1 VQDFVATK
9 NPKHAKKH
17 RQPNRLVLV
26 LLAITGLLGLMILL
40 FKSLHFGD
48 FFREFDQQT
57 VLLVHKDVGKSA
69 GFLLTADFS
78 TLTLEVVPLD
88 TEVEVDLGDY
98 GHYRLQA
105 IYPLLAAVEKKPL
118 NFVRSTYSFSLG
130 RIIDEAWGVEQQ
142 LTGISNKTSLSQVF
156 FSNNIWSFPGSFSE
170 KLAWLALVS
179 DSHTEVIFTELE
191 TDFPLAKKVKNTD
204 SSMLL
209 CTIAVINTTAV
220 NGLAGKIDQ
229 VLDADGFSVIRTGN
243 DSQTLEKTELIIGTD
258 KNTQANCQRA
268 QAKIESLLPGKA
280 VTTVDDN
287 ITRQFRADLVL
298 KIGEDLE
305 R

>member
-1 VQDFVATK
+1 MQDFVAVKNTK
-9 NPKHAKKH
+9 HGKKD
-17 RQPNRLVLV
+17 RQPNRFVIF
-26 LLAITGLLGLMILL
+26 LLAITGLLGLGFLL
-40 FKSLHFGD
+40 FKSIHFAD
-48 FFREFDQQT
+48 FFRDFNQQT
-57 VLLVHKDVGKSA
+57 MLLVHKDVGKSA

-105 IYPLLAAVEKKPL
+105 VYPLLAAVEKKPL

-142 LTGISNKTSLSQVF
+142 LTSINTKPALSQVF
-156 FSNNIWSFPGSFSE
+156 FNNIWSFPGSLNE

-179 DSHTEVIFTELE
+179 DSHTEVVFTEIE
-191 TDFPLAKKVKNTD
+191 TNFPLAKKVKNTD

-243 DSQTLEKTELIIGTD
+243 DSQTLAKTELIVSSD
-258 KNTQANCQRA
+258 KNTQTNCQQA
-268 QAKIESLLPGKA
+268 QNKIESLLPGKA
-280 VTTVDDN
+280 VITMDDN
-287 ITRQFRADLVL
+287 VTKQFRADLVL

>member
-1 VQDFVATK
+1 MQDFVAVKNTK
-9 NPKHAKKH
+9 HGKKH
-17 RQPNRLVLV
+17 RQPNRLVIF
-26 LLAITGLLGLMILL
+26 LLATIGLLGLLFL
-40 FKSLHFGD
+40 VFKSIHFGD
-48 FFREFDQQT
+48 FFRDFDQQT
-57 VLLVHKDVGKSA
+57 ILLVHKDVGKSA

-105 IYPLLAAVEKKPL
+105 VYPLLAAVEKKPL

-142 LTGISNKTSLSQVF
+142 LTSINTKPALNQVF
-156 FSNNIWSFPGSFSE
+156 FNNIWSFPGSLNE

-179 DSHTEVIFTELE
+179 DSHTEVVFTEIE
-191 TDFPLAKKVKNTD
+191 TNFPLAKKVKNTD

-243 DSQTLEKTELIIGTD
+243 DSQTLAKTELIVGSD
-258 KNTQANCQRA
+258 KNTQTNCQRA
-268 QAKIESLLPGKA
+268 QTKIESLLPGKA
-280 VTTVDDN
+280 VITMDDN
-287 ITRQFRADLVL
+287 VTKQFRADLVL
-298 KIGEDLE
+298 KIGADLE